1 MENLLIHGWFGDCQ
15 TSTTSKPQHRDNPST
30 NIKHLNNLDNLDTM
44 NENDLCPRTTDNPYD
59 ELNKILRPW
68 LGDTSCYGF
77 GNDSADIFCGIHN
90 IKGRGFTRLSLRNK
104 PANPDWILEHWRTY
118 TDTECPRCHHR
129 IMALLKS
136 HKISDLV
143 YAAAPSIFCDC
154 VRLEPSRL
162 PSLSFFTDNWC
173 VVLAALDFAVAY
185 AASRNILAYDAS
197 KTAG

>member
-1 MENLLIHGWFGDCQ
+1 
-15 TSTTSKPQHRDNPST
+15 
-30 NIKHLNNLDNLDTM
+30 
-44 NENDLCPRTTDNPYD
+44 
-59 ELNKILRPW
+59 
-68 LGDTSCYGF
+68 
-77 GNDSADIFCGIHN
+77 
-90 IKGRGFTRLSLRNK
+90 
-104 PANPDWILEHWRTY
+104 
-118 TDTECPRCHHR
+118 
-129 IMALLKS
+129 LLKS